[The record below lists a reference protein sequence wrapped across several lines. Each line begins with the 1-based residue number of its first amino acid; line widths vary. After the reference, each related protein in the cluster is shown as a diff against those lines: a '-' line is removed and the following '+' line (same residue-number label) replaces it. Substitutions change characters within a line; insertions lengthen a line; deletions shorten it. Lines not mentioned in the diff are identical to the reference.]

1 MPLALALLW
10 LVQAVEHPPVIPA
23 EAEIVHVE
31 ALVTDK
37 KGRPVPGLSVDDFVV
52 YEDGRPVPIVVFAAP
67 RAASLPTAEPRAAA
81 GLSALPSDV
90 LEPSTIVVYVDNR
103 NLSPGGRR
111 RVLAGLGPALEEGM
125 ASRSE
130 RVLVLSEERG
140 TRALFGLTDDPA
152 ELRRALAAAEVAP
165 AQGHL
170 ARSEERT
177 TIDLVKTAIEMAR
190 LQMPPVPCSD
200 ILPQLLGIVRQ
211 YAQARTLLHQETFA
225 RLADVSAALGALPGE
240 KALLFLTE
248 NLEQAPGLQLF
259 NQLGDICPEILVNNK
274 ASELLA
280 AEREF
285 DLSRA
290 FQELAARANAARV
303 TIYPLDGRGLTTYS
317 AGDVSQESRR
327 YTPTA
332 RNDAVRNA
340 NLKAG
345 PWILAEETGGTA
357 VFDSNRPA
365 AVVGSISREMDERY
379 SLGFTPQRGPD
390 GRRHSLGVEVKRK
403 GLEVRHRQSYFHAPT
418 GEAQV
423 KRTYA
428 SLLLGYEQ
436 NDLGATIEAVA
447 SAVEGSSH
455 VERGVHI
462 ALPLARLVPRADDDG
477 RTAQVR
483 ITMLVRKADEPATA
497 GGAVARE
504 TTVDVPLPSTSVD
517 GETATHDIVV
527 RLPPADAD
535 QEVAVGVRD
544 LVGGAATYKRLRVAR

>member
-10 LVQAVEHPPVIPA
+10 LVQAAEHPPVIPA

-37 KGRPVPGLSVDDFVV
+37 KGRPVTGLGVDEFTV
-52 YEDGRPVPIVVFAAP
+52 YEDGRPVPIVAFEAPRSAPHRTAEPPAAP
-67 RAASLPTAEPRAAA
+67 GPGALPTA
-81 GLSALPSDV
+81 ALV
-90 LEPSTIVVYVDNR
+90 PSTLVVYVDNR
-103 NLSPGGRR
+103 NLSPAGRR

-125 ASRSE
+125 ASRGE
-130 RVLVLSEERG
+130 RVLVLVEERG
-140 TRALFGLTDDPA
+140 TRALCGLTNDPA
-152 ELRRALAAAEVAP
+152 ELRRALAAAEKGST
-165 AQGHL
+165 QGNL
-170 ARSEERT
+170 VRSEEHT
-177 TIDLVKTAIEMAR
+177 TLDFVR
-190 LQMPPVPCSD
+190 D
-200 ILPQLLGIVRQ
+200 IVESAELEHFSCEDVLPQMLSVVRQ
-211 YAQARTLLHQETFA
+211 YAQARTLHHQETFA
-225 RLADVSAALGALPGE
+225 RLADVSAALEALPGE

-248 NLEQAPGLQLF
+248 NLEQAPGLPLF
-259 NQLGDICPEILVNNK
+259 HQLGDICPALLLSH

-280 AEREF
+280 AEQEF

-290 FQELAARANAARV
+290 FRELGARANAARV
-303 TIYPLDGRGLTTYS
+303 TIYPIDGGGLTTWS
-317 AGDVSQESRR
+317 VGDVSQSRR

-332 RNDAVRNA
+332 RNDAVRRA

-345 PWILAEETGGTA
+345 PWILADETGGTA

-365 AVVGSISREMDERY
+365 TVVGTISRELDERY

-390 GRRHSLGVEVKRK
+390 GRRHSLRVEVGRK

-423 KRTYA
+423 RRTYA

-436 NDLGATIEAVA
+436 DDLGAKIEAVA
-447 SAVEGSSH
+447 SAGEGTSPAGHAVRIS
-455 VERGVHI
+455 
-462 ALPLARLVPRADDDG
+462 LPRARLVPRADDDG
-477 RTAQVR
+477 HTAQVR
-483 ITMLVRKADEPATA
+483 ITMLIRKAGEPATA

-544 LVGGAATYKRLRVAR
+544 LVGGAATYERLRVPR